1 MPPTADQITAALD
14 ALEADAVR
22 WADASAGVR
31 GAAQAARTAAI
42 EPQAFSFVGSDVAA
56 TYEALRTK
64 MSALLDGGA
73 ANFTS
78 IATALSS
85 CAAAY
90 AADEAAKA
98 HALRGIY

>member
-1 MPPTADQITAALD
+1 
-14 ALEADAVR
+14 
-22 WADASAGVR
+22 
-31 GAAQAARTAAI
+31 
-42 EPQAFSFVGSDVAA
+42 
-56 TYEALRTK
+56 